1 MTNEEAEAKA
11 REIVGIGL
19 NWEPAVWDWWYLN
32 TLVQK
37 LAPIL
42 LQAAGPR
49 AEVSKI
55 TVTLAEEVL
64 KEINNELDMA
74 VNQEAFLLR
83 RCYLNGTVKQ
93 LAEAVL
99 SQPPAPK
106 PVAVSDEVDSE
117 E

>member
-1 MTNEEAEAKA
+1 MDVEGAEMTRTREEFLKFISDNLFVLHLGQANQ
-11 REIVGIGL
+11 VY
-19 NWEPAVWDWWYLN
+19 DYL
-32 TLVQK
+32 T
-37 LAPIL
+37 PE
-42 LQAAGPR
+42 AAGPR